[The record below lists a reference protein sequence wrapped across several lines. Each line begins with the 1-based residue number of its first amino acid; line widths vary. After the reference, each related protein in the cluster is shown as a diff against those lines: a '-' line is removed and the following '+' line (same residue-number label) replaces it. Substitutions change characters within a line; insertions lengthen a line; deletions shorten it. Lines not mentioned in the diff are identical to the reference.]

1 MSIPS
6 YATNIFVAYFD
17 SILLV
22 NPGYEF
28 CSCIK
33 TGIPKIEAIYIT
45 GPLAYPP
52 VPTTIFGLCFKI
64 IINECIRLN
73 MILNGNN
80 MFENKLNFLWNPEIQ
95 SPIILYPFWGTFF
108 ISILFFAPTNKI
120 LQFDIF
126 FDSWFAILIAG

>member
-17 SILLV
+17 NILLV

-52 VPTTIFGLCFKI
+52 VPTTIFGLCFKMI
-64 IINECIRLN
+64 NNECIRLN
-73 MILNGNN
+73 MILNGND
-80 MFENKLNFLWNPEIQ
+80 MFENKLNFL
-95 SPIILYPFWGTFF
+95 
-108 ISILFFAPTNKI
+108 
-120 LQFDIF
+120 
-126 FDSWFAILIAG
+126 